1 MVRLIKNEEIEI
13 DYRNFPTYESYLLYL
28 EASAIRQQ
36 AEKELDSLGG
46 TYKKRYF
53 QLRDK
58 NQLNSASLKEY
69 QDFNK
74 LIKKIKENPEEVRI
88 VIDSKLPD
96 ENATKEV
103 DRILASN
110 DEWEVWRV
118 VTYDKAHELM
128 KNSNCGWCIAGY
140 YHNNDTDTYFNQYL
154 NDKRFI
160 LDGGYYF
167 YINKKDK
174 NDSICILRDTN
185 NNIQVWA
192 CPDHRM
198 RDEDLPDNLPHV
210 TGINLDAYEYSGS
223 DGYDGYYEDEENE
236 GEGER
241 SLEEIISDDHSD
253 ELDDYI
259 ENYYG
264 GYDHDIW
271 IECYNLAKEN
281 HASNCLNYLL
291 ENDNDNVL
299 IDMAIEDMWDAF
311 WNDDTN
317 IFNALKYALGD
328 DFVYDELHYRIRLDS
343 DDSDNEKL
351 IELLDDESGITEDF
365 KSEDGDDYLPQIIA
379 HFASIDS
386 KSIGWFKKALSD
398 ENINEEDSEG
408 ELLLERAIEKGHF
421 KLANIL
427 LNGDY
432 EIDFEKYDDKHKDLL
447 KEVIDKCEEDYDAI
461 TTLNLYNHK
470 LKEEDKDIEDY
481 ISEDEKKILLNLA
494 KDGKL
499 KSGEDTLKGMV
510 MSEFKE
516 ALDHSESIEK
526 FIKPLNKLGLLN
538 KKIIEA
544 ILEKQHKLSSD
555 AWFILSSIDRL
566 DVTPD
571 DINFANIPIKVVE
584 EILDSG
590 KFNFDARKNLKS
602 ASIKLVNIMGTLLKH
617 DPNKEHYKP
626 FIDDC
631 LLNFGYYGNVF
642 EIIRACCDNDLPLS
656 NESLNS
662 ILETLKD
669 CRSNSWIIKQLY
681 DDVKDTKLFKVISAK
696 YKEKY
701 GEDLVPKD

>member
-1 MVRLIKNEEIEI
+1 MAILHRNKEPKI
-13 DYRNFPTYESYLLYL
+13 DYRSFPTYESYLLYL

-110 DEWEVWRV
+110 SDWEVWRV
-118 VTYDKAHELM
+118 VTYNKAHELM

-140 YHNNDTDTYFNQYL
+140 YHNNNTDKYFNDYL
-154 NDKRFI
+154 NDKSKG

-167 YINKKDK
+167 YINKDDKDK
-174 NDSICILRDTN
+174 SLCILRDTN

-198 RDEDLPDNLPHV
+198 RDEDLPDNLPKV

-223 DGYDGYYEDEENE
+223 DGYDGYYDDEE
-236 GEGER
+236 GEGDGR
-241 SLEEIISDDHSD
+241 SLEDIISDDAND
-253 ELDDYI
+253 ELEDYI
-259 ENYYG
+259 DNYYG
-264 GYDHDIW
+264 GYDRDVW
-271 IECYNLAKEN
+271 IGCYDLAKEN
-281 HASNCLNYLL
+281 NASNCLNYLL
-291 ENDNDNVL
+291 ENDDDNVL
-299 IDMAIEDMWDAF
+299 IERASVDIWDAF

-317 IFNALKYALGD
+317 LFNALKYALGD
-328 DFVYDELHYRIRLDS
+328 DFISDELPYQIRLDR
-343 DDSDNEKL
+343 DDSENEKL
-351 IELLDDESGITEDF
+351 IELLDDEIGITEDF
-365 KSEDGDDYLPQIIA
+365 KTEDGDDYLPQIIA
-379 HFASIDS
+379 HFDSIDS

-432 EIDFEKYDDKHKDLL
+432 EIDFDKYEDKHKDLL
-447 KEVIDKCEEDYDAI
+447 KEIIDKCEEDNDAI
-461 TTLNLYNHK
+461 STLNLYNHK
-470 LKEEDKDIEDY
+470 LKGEDKDIEDY
-481 ISEDEKKILLNLA
+481 ISDNEKKILLNLA

-499 KSGEDTLKGMV
+499 KSGEDTLKDIV
-510 MSEFKE
+510 LDDFRT
-516 ALDHSESIEK
+516 ALRHGENVYPY
-526 FIKPLNKLGLLN
+526 IKPLNKLGLLN
-538 KKIIEA
+538 KDIIKEIVDA
-544 ILEKQHKLSSD
+544 QSGLPTSIVSYLIDLNRFDLLPEDIDLFTTLSIQEIEKLLSSGKYKFD
-555 AWFILSSIDRL
+555 ASKNLRTYYYYI
-566 DVTPD
+566 PD
-571 DINFANIPIKVVE
+571 LLGEFLK
-584 EILDSG
+584 LDSN
-590 KFNFDARKNLKS
+590 KANYRDMISSALKS
-602 ASIKLVNIMGTLLKH
+602 INIYTLCELISACAKYDIPFSEDQLDIVVNKLDNILYT
-617 DPNKEHYKP
+617 NA
-626 FIDDC
+626 FQ
-631 LLNFGYYGNVF
+631 
-642 EIIRACCDNDLPLS
+642 A
-656 NESLNS
+656 
-662 ILETLKD
+662 
-669 CRSNSWIIKQLY
+669 LY
-681 DDVKDTKLFKVISAK
+681 DEAKDTSLFKLISKK